1 MWTIIIDAFA
11 VVGGVVATVGGVVS
25 GILPDLHERPRPLG
39 RGGCQFLW
47 YLNRNCSPP

>member
-25 GILPDLHERPRPLG
+25 GILLFMVLKP
-39 RGGCQFLW
+39 
-47 YLNRNCSPP
+47 

>member
-25 GILPDLHERPRPLG
+25 GILPDLHERPRPSG
-39 RGGCQFLW
+39 RGWIVRRAKLCFL
-47 YLNRNCSPP
+47 